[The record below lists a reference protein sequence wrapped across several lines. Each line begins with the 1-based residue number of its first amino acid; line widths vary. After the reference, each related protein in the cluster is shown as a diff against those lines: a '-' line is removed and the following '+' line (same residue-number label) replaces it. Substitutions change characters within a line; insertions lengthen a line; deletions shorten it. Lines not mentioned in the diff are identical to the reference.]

1 MRKIGCLVRWVLFTL
16 NILVAI
22 GFLISAYSPYISPV
36 SHPLWACAGLF
47 FPFLFLANLLFIFVW
62 VCIKWQYA
70 FFSLLVLVAG
80 WSSIWNYCPL
90 GSEEKPEGGEVIK
103 LLTYNTQDI
112 ALTKEYDKQEGNPV
126 LNYLR
131 DSDADIICLQE
142 FNPSAKVKQKEID
155 RALAC
160 YPYHVRVKGE
170 GPGRL
175 ACYSRYPILS
185 AETIDYKT
193 ESNASILYRLKFGN
207 DTLVLINNHL
217 ESNKLDAHD
226 KTVYNDILKSPR
238 EKNIKNG
245 GKHLFHKIAKVVAVR
260 APQADSVAQAIAV
273 NRTRYMLV
281 CGDFNDSPISYAH
294 RVVGQGL
301 NDVYRKAGRGPG
313 FTYYENRFYF
323 RIDHIFASDAF
334 RILECKIDR
343 SINTSDHYPVC
354 CLLEKTK

>member
-70 FFSLLVLVAG
+70 FFPLLVLVAG

-131 DSDADIICLQE
+131 DSDADIICLQ
-142 FNPSAKVKQKEID
+142 D
-155 RALAC
+155 
-160 YPYHVRVKGE
+160 
-170 GPGRL
+170 
-175 ACYSRYPILS
+175 
-185 AETIDYKT
+185 
-193 ESNASILYRLKFGN
+193 
-207 DTLVLINNHL
+207 L

-343 SINTSDHYPVC
+343 SINASDHYPVW

>member
-238 EKNIKNG
+238 EKNIIIG
-245 GKHLFHKIAKVVAVR
+245 
-260 APQADSVAQAIAV
+260 
-273 NRTRYMLV
+273 
-281 CGDFNDSPISYAH
+281 
-294 RVVGQGL
+294 
-301 NDVYRKAGRGPG
+301 
-313 FTYYENRFYF
+313 
-323 RIDHIFASDAF
+323 
-334 RILECKIDR
+334 
-343 SINTSDHYPVC
+343 
-354 CLLEKTK
+354 